1 MLVDREQLLTPLA
14 GQLFNANDTAA
25 EVGSSEYDLMAAG
38 HNPAVGEPIGAYF
51 MLVGSDVNN
60 VTSLTF
66 EIVASDDAAGSNV
79 TSLVSKTVLLAS
91 LTEASGVQ
99 KIGILNTGAIGST
112 YQYLLAKVTTNGT
125 PATTGLIRI
134 WLKKSDTD
142 AYPHNAANKL

>member
-1 MLVDREQLLTPLA
+1 
-14 GQLFNANDTAA
+14 
-25 EVGSSEYDLMAAG
+25 MAAG